1 MIGIAQVYDA
11 DIAITAEANGRCF
24 FGDKISPLSDTTHIA
39 SLASG
44 APLFDHIRSMVYTT
58 GPAAIIAGIIYI
70 ALSVYFS
77 SGDDALGRPETL
89 TQTIKL

>member
-44 APLFDHIRSMVYTT
+44 VPCLIISALWSIPLVQRQS
-58 GPAAIIAGIIYI
+58 
-70 ALSVYFS
+70 
-77 SGDDALGRPETL
+77 
-89 TQTIKL
+89 